1 MRREPRQ
8 EIRGAW
14 QRPDRAARARLRL
27 LSRPVT
33 ARTAAVWGRRLRDR
47 IFRYSGHGAQNRES
61 GANYLIRV
69 DATAGYAS
77 KARGCGWGRSK
88 RPVIRLYWD
97 DITKEY
103 LPRMSG
109 TTGNTYRLATE
120 QYTARVG
127 SGRRYSCGDDIGENR
142 ANCDGCTFMGTTSR
156 RPRSGPLRPL
166 LRPLRHARQCLGV
179 GAGVL
184 GGQLLRCALND
195 ASARPSAFSTSRNA
209 RGGSCCRFP
218 HALALHIAKGTTW
231 SSVAMTPAFW
241 IAGNA

>member
-8 EIRGAW
+8 EIRGAG

-69 DATAGYAS
+69 DATAGFAS

-127 SGRRYSCGDDIGENR
+127 SRRRYSCGDDIGENR

-179 GAGVL
+179 GAGLL
-184 GGQLLRCALND
+184 GGQLLRCAQRRVCETERVLL
-195 ASARPSAFSTSRNA
+195 AMRAAAPGAGFRTPRLCLSPKVQPGRP
-209 RGGSCCRFP
+209 
-218 HALALHIAKGTTW
+218 
-231 SSVAMTPAFW
+231 
-241 IAGNA
+241 